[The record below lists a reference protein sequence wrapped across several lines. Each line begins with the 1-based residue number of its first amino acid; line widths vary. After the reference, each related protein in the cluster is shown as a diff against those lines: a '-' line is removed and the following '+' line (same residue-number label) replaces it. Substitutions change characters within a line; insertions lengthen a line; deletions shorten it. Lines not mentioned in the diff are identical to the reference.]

1 MDRRAEAIALL
12 REERD
17 GLEVTFT
24 LPVMPSGLDEE
35 SLALLESANDHGVA
49 WVSVWSTFRDRP
61 CDRDTADD
69 PLTDCSGVEQEA
81 GAFGDTL
88 AG

>member
-17 GLEVTFT
+17 GPEVTFA
-24 LPVMPSGLDEE
+24 LPVMPPGLDEE
-35 SLALLESANDHGVA
+35 SLALLEPANDHGVA
-49 WVSVWSTFRDRP
+49 WVSVRSAFRDRP
-61 CDRDTADD
+61 CDRDAADD
-69 PLTDCSGVEQEA
+69 PLTDRSGVEQEA
-81 GAFGDTL
+81 GAFGGTP